1 MPTKKALGGKKKEL
15 VPSSVEPFLPEVA
28 SLQEVASLPE
38 ESKPAITK
46 APAKKLRSKKLIQ
59 VHSEPAE
66 PIEIVPNV
74 ILHLRCSLKDLDDHH
89 ENINKIL
96 TNPLSYDPSIPPEIM
111 TVDPLS
117 RTQFGLYQP
126 DTPTLLS
133 GKEGTAAYTGVCSRC
148 SSQINEPSQEAL
160 QGNGRKERVSESDD
174 LQAKIRSLKV
184 LFYKGQVDMSR
195 RSACFWCTYD
205 FDTAPCY
212 IPRQEL
218 RPTTGSESLLVYGH
232 FCSAECSVAYLFK
245 ENIDDHTKFERFHL
259 INKWYGGAKGSVRP
273 APNPYYILDRYMGT
287 LSIQEF
293 RQMTSGNSPG
303 LIVLDKPMTRVLP
316 EIHTDNDAVGSAYK
330 VRRASGKA

>member
-1 MPTKKALGGKKKEL
+1 MPTKRVGKKKEAT
-15 VPSSVEPFLPEVA
+15 VAEESVAPVFVAPLPEK
-28 SLQEVASLPE
+28 EEPE
-38 ESKPAITK
+38 PPVSKPA
-46 APAKKLRSKKLIQ
+46 AKKLRSKKLIQ
-59 VHSEPAE
+59 VQSELVE

-117 RTQFGLYQP
+117 RTQFGLYQT
-126 DTPTLLS
+126 DMADGS
-133 GKEGTAAYTGVCSRC
+133 AAYTGLCSRC
-148 SSQINEPSQEAL
+148 SNETSTEAVV
-160 QGNGRKERVSESDD
+160 QGSNNTVRKVSESDD
-174 LQAKIRSLKV
+174 LQAKIRNLKV
-184 LFYKGQVDMSR
+184 RFHKGQVDLNR

-205 FDTAPCY
+205 FDSAPCY

-218 RPTTGSESLLVYGH
+218 RPSVPDGHESLLVYGH
-232 FCSAECSVAYLFK
+232 FCSPECAVAYLFK

-259 INKWYGGAKGSVRP
+259 INKWYGGAQGSIRP

-293 RQMTSGNSPG
+293 RELTGGSTPG

-316 EIHTDNDAVGSAYK
+316 EIHTDNDAVGSAFK
-330 VRRASGKA
+330 VRRASTKGP